1 VGRGWG
7 SSESDAATRST
18 PAVSIHH
25 RATKTIT
32 IAATRR
38 IMADRKKPPVL
49 LMMLPLVGLGV
60 LLAVQYFTATRAQ
73 TEEPTTVQAPVQAP
87 VPTEAQ
93 APEEQA
99 PEEQAPEKP
108 EGTAGEAA
116 PAQLSPTD
124 SRSRVRSQRL
134 YRLENDQFVASFT
147 DLNTAMVSLEV
158 KGERYLDEEGNPF
171 ELVTTDKE
179 AYLPLAPSFSGVK
192 VPADARWKIVE
203 SSSERLSF
211 QWAGDGVSVTRT
223 WELAEPPYQLHSTI
237 EVRNN
242 DPNSRSVGLGIT
254 SAHYVRR
261 EAEKGGFFGRPS
273 PALSHG
279 ICQRGDETIRE
290 DREGLLSED
299 ESRPMQPH
307 SYGPGVDYVALSSV
321 YFAIIAAP
329 EGQTAERCDML
340 TTERGGTLN
349 EPDGSLFEARLAY
362 APLEMSSGETATFRT
377 AVYAG
382 PKDFDALEQFG
393 HGASNVIDLG
403 WFSFIARG
411 MSWLLRTIYG
421 FIGNWGVAIILLTLL
436 VRVLLLP
443 FVIPQFRNMAK
454 QRALKPEIDKI
465 NELFKD
471 DREKKGAAMM
481 ELWRKHKVN
490 PLGGCLPVLLQ
501 MPIFFALYQT
511 LSTSIELYHAPFV
524 WWWSDLSSPDP
535 FYVLPII
542 LGALMFIQQ
551 KLTPIQMEATQAK
564 VMLYAM
570 PLMMTFFMLLLPA
583 GLCLYMVTSSAVGI
597 TQQRY
602 MYWKMDQETSA
613 LATTS
618 GDTDDDSDQAADK
631 ADAAAPKR
639 AKPRRKKRTRRGRA

>member
-1 VGRGWG
+1 
-7 SSESDAATRST
+7 
-18 PAVSIHH
+18 
-25 RATKTIT
+25 
-32 IAATRR
+32 
-38 IMADRKKPPVL
+38 
-49 LMMLPLVGLGV
+49 LV
-60 LLAVQYFTATRAQ
+60 AFQYFAPPKAQ
-73 TEEPTTVQAPVQAP
+73 TEEPAAEQAAGQTP
-87 VPTEAQ
+87 AQ
-93 APEEQA
+93 APELSKDTAGTALSGER
-99 PEEQAPEKP
+99 
-108 EGTAGEAA
+108 TAGEAT

-124 SRSRVRSQRL
+124 SRSRVESQRL
-134 YRLENDQFVASFT
+134 YQLENDRFVASFT
-147 DLNTAMVSLEV
+147 DLNTAMASLQV
-158 KGERYLDEEGNPF
+158 KGERYHDPEGKPV

-179 AYLPLAPSFSGVK
+179 AYLPLAPSFSGVT
-192 VPADARWKIVE
+192 VPPDARWRVVE
-203 SSSERLSF
+203 SSKERLRF

-223 WELAEPPYQLHSTI
+223 WELAEPPYQFHSSI

-242 DPNSRSVGLGIT
+242 DPNVRSVGLGIT

-261 EAEKGGFFGRPS
+261 EDEKGGFFGRPS

-279 ICQRGDETIRE
+279 ICQQGDETIRE
-290 DREGLLSED
+290 DRDALLSED

-307 SYGPGVDYVALSSV
+307 SYGPRIEYVALSSV

-340 TTERGGTLN
+340 TTERGGTLD
-349 EPDGSLFEARLAY
+349 EPDGSLFEAKLAY
-362 APLEMSSGETATFRT
+362 APQEIGPGETATFRT

-382 PKDFDALEQFG
+382 PKDYDALQEFG
-393 HGASNVIDLG
+393 HLASNVIDLG

-465 NELFKD
+465 NELYKD

-524 WWWSDLSSPDP
+524 WWWVDLSSPDP
-535 FYVLPII
+535 LYVLPVI

-551 KLTPIQMEATQAK
+551 KLTPVQMDATQAK

-570 PLMMTFFMLLLPA
+570 PLMMTFFMLLLPT
-583 GLCLYMVTSSAVGI
+583 GLCLYMVTSSAIGI

-618 GDTDDDSDQAADK
+618 DDTDDDDSDQAA
-631 ADAAAPKR
+631 ADSEAASPKR

>member
-1 VGRGWG
+1 
-7 SSESDAATRST
+7 
-18 PAVSIHH
+18 
-25 RATKTIT
+25 
-32 IAATRR
+32 
-38 IMADRKKPPVL
+38 
-49 LMMLPLVGLGV
+49 MLPLVALAGLV
-60 LLAVQYFTATRAQ
+60 AFQYFAPPKAQ
-73 TEEPTTVQAPVQAP
+73 TEEPAAEQAAGQTP
-87 VPTEAQ
+87 AQ
-93 APEEQA
+93 APELSKDTGGTALSGERTA
-99 PEEQAPEKP
+99 GTALSGER
-108 EGTAGEAA
+108 TAGEAT

-124 SRSRVRSQRL
+124 SRSRVQSQRL
-134 YRLENDQFVASFT
+134 YQLENDRLVASFT
-147 DLNTAMVSLEV
+147 DLNTAMASLQV
-158 KGERYLDEEGNPF
+158 KGERYHDPEGKPV

-179 AYLPLAPSFSGVK
+179 AYLPLAPSFSGVT
-192 VPADARWKIVE
+192 VPPDARWRVVE
-203 SSSERLSF
+203 SSKERLRF

-223 WELAEPPYQLHSTI
+223 WELAEPPYQFHSSI

-242 DPNSRSVGLGIT
+242 DPNVRSVGLGIT

-261 EAEKGGFFGRPS
+261 EDEKGGFFGRPS

-279 ICQRGDETIRE
+279 ICQQGDETIRE
-290 DREGLLSED
+290 DRDALLSED

-307 SYGPGVDYVALSSV
+307 SYGPRIEYVALSSV

-340 TTERGGTLN
+340 TTERGGTLD
-349 EPDGSLFEARLAY
+349 EPDGSLFEAKLAY
-362 APLEMSSGETATFRT
+362 APQEIGPGETATFRT

-382 PKDFDALEQFG
+382 PKDYDALQEFG
-393 HGASNVIDLG
+393 HLASNVIDLG

-465 NELFKD
+465 NELYKD

-524 WWWSDLSSPDP
+524 WWWVDLSSPDP
-535 FYVLPII
+535 LYVLPVI

-551 KLTPIQMEATQAK
+551 KLTPVQMDATQAK

-570 PLMMTFFMLLLPA
+570 PLMMTFFMLLLPT
-583 GLCLYMVTSSAVGI
+583 GLCLYMVTSSAIGI

-618 GDTDDDSDQAADK
+618 DDTDDDDSDQAA
-631 ADAAAPKR
+631 ADSEAASPKR

>member
-1 VGRGWG
+1 M
-7 SSESDAATRST
+7 D
-18 PAVSIHH
+18 
-25 RATKTIT
+25 
-32 IAATRR
+32 
-38 IMADRKKPPVL
+38 DRKQPPIAL
-49 LMMLPLVGLGV
+49 LMLPLVALGV
-60 LLAVQYFTATRAQ
+60 MLAVQYFAPPKAETEKPSTGQ
-73 TEEPTTVQAPVQAP
+73 TAPVQAERP
-87 VPTEAQ
+87 S
-93 APEEQA
+93 
-99 PEEQAPEKP
+99 
-108 EGTAGEAA
+108 GETD
-116 PAQLSPTD
+116 PAQISPTD
-124 SRSRVRSQRL
+124 SGSRAESQNL
-134 YRLENDQFVASFT
+134 YELENDRFKATFT
-147 DLNTAMVSLEV
+147 DLNTAMTSLQV
-158 KGERYLDEEGNPF
+158 KGERYVRENGEPF

-179 AYLPLAPSFSGVK
+179 AYLPLAPSFTGVTI
-192 VPADARWKIVE
+192 PPDARWRVVE
-203 SSSERLSF
+203 STKSRLVF
-211 QWAGDGVSVTRT
+211 QWAGDGVSITRT
-223 WELAEPPYQLHSTI
+223 WELAEPPYQLHSSI

-242 DPNSRSVGLGIT
+242 DPNTRSIGLGIT

-261 EAEKGGFFGRPS
+261 EDEKGGFMARPS

-279 ICQRGDETIRE
+279 ICRQGDETIRE
-290 DREGLLSED
+290 DRDGLLSED
-299 ESRPMQPH
+299 ETRPLQPH
-307 SYGPGVDYVALSSV
+307 SYGPGVEYVALTSV
-321 YFAIIAAP
+321 YFAIVAAA
-329 EGQTAERCDML
+329 EGELAERCEMR
-340 TTERGGTLN
+340 TTERGGTVDD
-349 EPDGSLFEARLAY
+349 PDGSLFEARLAY
-362 APLEMSSGETATFRT
+362 APRDIGPGEAAAFRI

-382 PKDFDALEQFG
+382 PKDYDALEEFG
-393 HGASNVIDLG
+393 HGASNIIDLG

-421 FIGNWGVAIILLTLL
+421 FIGNWGVAIILLTFL

-465 NELFKD
+465 NELYKD

-524 WWWSDLSSPDP
+524 LWWSDLSSPDP

-551 KLTPIQMEATQAK
+551 KLTPVQMDATQAK

-570 PLMMTFFMLLLPA
+570 PLMMTFFMLLLPT

-602 MYWKMDQETSA
+602 MYWKMDQEAPASSA
-613 LATTS
+613 SSNGAEE
-618 GDTDDDSDQAADK
+618 DDDQAAEGSK
-631 ADAAAPKR
+631 AAVPKQ
-639 AKPRRKKRTRRGRA
+639 AKPRRKKRTRSGRA

>member
-1 VGRGWG
+1 M
-7 SSESDAATRST
+7 D
-18 PAVSIHH
+18 
-25 RATKTIT
+25 
-32 IAATRR
+32 
-38 IMADRKKPPVL
+38 DRKKLPITL
-49 LMMLPLVGLGV
+49 LVLPLAALGAM
-60 LLAVQYFTATRAQ
+60 LAVQYFSPPKAQ
-73 TEEPTTVQAPVQAP
+73 TEEPATEQTAEQASG
-87 VPTEAQ
+87 Q
-93 APEEQA
+93 APEDSIGA
-99 PEEQAPEKP
+99 
-108 EGTAGEAA
+108 AGEAL
-116 PAQLSPTD
+116 PAQLAPVD
-124 SRSRVRSQRL
+124 LRSRMESQQV
-134 YRLENDQFVASFT
+134 YKLENDRFVASFT
-147 DLNTAMVSLEV
+147 NLNTAMVSLQV
-158 KGERYLDEEGNPF
+158 KGKRYLDKEGNSF

-179 AYLPLAPSFSGVK
+179 AYLPLAPVLSGVTVPPDAHWK
-192 VPADARWKIVE
+192 VLEA
-203 SSSERLSF
+203 SNERLRF
-211 QWAGDGVSVTRT
+211 QWVGDGVSLTRT
-223 WELAEPPYQLHSTI
+223 WELAEPPYQLHSSI
-237 EVRNN
+237 EVRND
-242 DPNSRSVGLGIT
+242 DPRARSIGLSIT

-261 EAEKGGFFGRPS
+261 EDEEGGFIGRPS

-279 ICQRGDETIRE
+279 ICQHGDETIRE
-290 DREGLLSED
+290 DRDGLLSED
-299 ESRPMQPH
+299 ELRPMQPH
-307 SYGPGVDYVALSSV
+307 SYGPGVEYVALSSV

-329 EGQTAERCDML
+329 EGQAAERCDL
-340 TTERGGTLN
+340 LATERGGTLQD
-349 EPDGSLFEARLAY
+349 PDGSLFEAKLVY
-362 APLEMSSGETATFRT
+362 APQEIGSGETVTFRT

-382 PKDFDALEQFG
+382 PKDYDALQEFG
-393 HGASNVIDLG
+393 HLASNVIDLG

-551 KLTPIQMEATQAK
+551 KLTPVQMDATQAK

-570 PLMMTFFMLLLPA
+570 PLMMTFFMLMLPT
-583 GLCLYMVTSSAVGI
+583 GLCLYMVTSSAIGI

-602 MYWKMDQETSA
+602 MYWKMDQETAA

-618 GDTDDDSDQAADK
+618 DDDDDDKDNDDQAA
-631 ADAAAPKR
+631 ADSEAAGTKR

>member
-1 VGRGWG
+1 
-7 SSESDAATRST
+7 
-18 PAVSIHH
+18 
-25 RATKTIT
+25 
-32 IAATRR
+32 
-38 IMADRKKPPVL
+38 ML
-49 LMMLPLVGLGV
+49 LPLVALGV
-60 LLAVQYFTATRAQ
+60 MLAVQYFAPPKAQ
-73 TEEPTTVQAPVQAP
+73 TEEPPA
-87 VPTEAQ
+87 
-93 APEEQA
+93 EQA
-99 PEEQAPEKP
+99 AAEVPEAV
-108 EGTAGEAA
+108 EGSAAEVA
-116 PAQLSPTD
+116 PAQISPVD
-124 SRSRVRSQRL
+124 VRPRADSQRL
-134 YRLENDQFVASFT
+134 YQLESDRIIASFT
-147 DLNTAMVSLEV
+147 DLNTAMVSLRV

-179 AYLPLAPSFSGVK
+179 SYLPLAPSFSGVRI
-192 VPADARWKIVE
+192 PADARWRVVE
-203 SSSERLSF
+203 ATKERVRF

-223 WELAEPPYQLHSTI
+223 WELAEPPFQLHSSI

-242 DPNSRSVGLGIT
+242 DPSSRSIGLGIT

-261 EAEKGGFFGRPS
+261 ADEKGGLIGRPS

-279 ICQRGDETIRE
+279 ICQQGDDTIRE

-299 ESRPMQPH
+299 ELRPMQPH
-307 SYGPGVDYVALSSV
+307 SYGPGIEYVGLSSV

-329 EGQTAERCDML
+329 EGGTAERCDML
-340 TTERGGTLN
+340 TTDRGGTVE
-349 EPDGSLFEARLAY
+349 EPDGSLFEAKLAY
-362 APLEMSSGETATFRT
+362 APQEIGPGETATFRT

-382 PKDFDALEQFG
+382 PKDYDALEEFG
-393 HGASNVIDLG
+393 HSASNVIDLG

-411 MSWLLRTIYG
+411 MSWLLRTIHG
-421 FIGNWGVAIILLTLL
+421 FVGNWGLAIILLTLL
-436 VRVLLLP
+436 VRVFLLP

-465 NELFKD
+465 NELYKD

-524 WWWSDLSSPDP
+524 LWWTDLSSPDP
-535 FYVLPII
+535 YYVLPII

-551 KLTPIQMEATQAK
+551 KLTPVQMDATQAK

-570 PLMMTFFMLLLPA
+570 PLMMTFFMLLLPT
-583 GLCLYMVTSSAVGI
+583 GLCLYMVTSSAIGI

-613 LATTS
+613 LATS
-618 GDTDDDSDQAADK
+618 EDDSDDTNDQAAD
-631 ADAAAPKR
+631 DTEAAAPKQ
-639 AKPRRKKRTRRGRA
+639 AKPSRKKRTRRGRA

>member
-1 VGRGWG
+1 M
-7 SSESDAATRST
+7 D
-18 PAVSIHH
+18 
-25 RATKTIT
+25 
-32 IAATRR
+32 
-38 IMADRKKPPVL
+38 DRKRPPAG
-49 LMMLPLVGLGV
+49 LMLLPLVALGAM
-60 LLAVQYFTATRAQ
+60 LAVQYFAPPKAQ
-73 TEEPTTVQAPVQAP
+73 TEEQPTQ
-87 VPTEAQ
+87 Q
-93 APEEQA
+93 APE
-99 PEEQAPEKP
+99 
-108 EGTAGEAA
+108 AGSGSTGLSDEPG
-116 PAQLSPTD
+116 PAELSPRD
-124 SRSRVRSQRL
+124 SQSRVESQQL
-134 YRLENDQFVASFT
+134 HQLENDLFIASFT
-147 DLNTAMVSLEV
+147 DLNTAMVSLQV
-158 KGERYLDEEGNPF
+158 KGERYLDEQGKPF

-179 AYLPLAPSFSGVK
+179 AYLPLAPSFSGVT
-192 VPADARWKIVE
+192 VPADARWRAVE
-203 SSSERLSF
+203 ASKERLRF
-211 QWAGDGVSVTRT
+211 EWAGDGVSVTRT
-223 WELAEPPYQLHSTI
+223 WELAEPPYQIHSTI
-237 EVRNN
+237 EVRND
-242 DPNSRSVGLGIT
+242 DPNARSVGLGIT

-261 EAEKGGFFGRPS
+261 EDEKGGFFGRPS
-273 PALSHG
+273 PVLSHG
-279 ICQRGDETIRE
+279 ICQQGDETIRE
-290 DREGLLSED
+290 DRDGLLSED

-307 SYGPGVDYVALSSV
+307 SYGPGVEYVALSSV

-329 EGQTAERCDML
+329 EGEAAERCDML
-340 TTERGGTLN
+340 TTERGGTR
-349 EPDGSLFEARLAY
+349 EDPDGSLFEARLAY
-362 APLEMSSGETATFRT
+362 APKQIDSGETATFRT

-382 PKDFDALEQFG
+382 PKDYDALQEFG
-393 HGASNVIDLG
+393 HQASNVIDLG

-465 NELFKD
+465 NELYKD

-524 WWWSDLSSPDP
+524 WWWVDLSSPDP
-535 FYVLPII
+535 LYVLPII

-551 KLTPIQMEATQAK
+551 KLTPVQMDATQAK

-570 PLMMTFFMLLLPA
+570 PLMMTFFMLLLPT
-583 GLCLYMVTSSAVGI
+583 GLCLYMVTSSAIGI

-602 MYWKMDQETSA
+602 MYWKMDQETAA
-613 LATTS
+613 LATS
-618 GDTDDDSDQAADK
+618 SEDADDDDSDQAVSDVE
-631 ADAAAPKR
+631 AAGPKR

>member
-1 VGRGWG
+1 M
-7 SSESDAATRST
+7 D
-18 PAVSIHH
+18 
-25 RATKTIT
+25 
-32 IAATRR
+32 
-38 IMADRKKPPVL
+38 DRKKPPVG
-49 LMMLPLVGLGV
+49 LMMLPLVALAGLV
-60 LLAVQYFTATRAQ
+60 AVQYFAPPKAQ
-73 TEEPTTVQAPVQAP
+73 TEEPAAEQATERAVEPTT
-87 VPTEAQ
+87 AQ
-93 APEEQA
+93 APE
-99 PEEQAPEKP
+99 PSKDTD
-108 EGTAGEAA
+108 GTAT
-116 PAQLSPTD
+116 PAQLSPGD
-124 SRSRVRSQRL
+124 SRSRVESQRL
-134 YRLENDQFVASFT
+134 YQLENDRFVASFT
-147 DLNTAMVSLEV
+147 DLNTAMASLQV
-158 KGERYLDEEGNPF
+158 KGERYHDEAGEPV

-179 AYLPLAPSFSGVK
+179 TYLPLAPSFSGVT
-192 VPADARWKIVE
+192 VPPDARWRVVE
-203 SSSERLSF
+203 SSKEKLRF
-211 QWAGDGVSVTRT
+211 EWAGDGVSVTRT
-223 WELAEPPYQLHSTI
+223 WELAEPPYQLHSSI

-242 DPNSRSVGLGIT
+242 DPNVRSVGLGIT

-261 EAEKGGFFGRPS
+261 EDEKGGFFGRPS

-279 ICQRGDETIRE
+279 ICQQGEETIRE
-290 DREGLLSED
+290 DRDGLLSED

-307 SYGPGVDYVALSSV
+307 SYGPGIEYVALSSV

-340 TTERGGTLN
+340 TSERGGTL
-349 EPDGSLFEARLAY
+349 EDPDGSLFEAKLAY
-362 APLEMSSGETATFRT
+362 APQQIE
-377 AVYAG
+377 
-382 PKDFDALEQFG
+382 FG
-393 HGASNVIDLG
+393 HLASNVIDLG

-465 NELFKD
+465 NELYKD

-511 LSTSIELYHAPFV
+511 LSTSIELYHAPFI
-524 WWWSDLSSPDP
+524 WWWVDLSSPDP
-535 FYVLPII
+535 LYVLPVI

-551 KLTPIQMEATQAK
+551 KLTPVQMDATQAK

-570 PLMMTFFMLLLPA
+570 PLMMTFFMLLLPT
-583 GLCLYMVTSSAVGI
+583 GLCLYMVTSSAIGI

-602 MYWKMDQETSA
+602 MYWKMDQETAA
-613 LATTS
+613 LTTTS
-618 GDTDDDSDQAADK
+618 DDADDDNDQAA
-631 ADAAAPKR
+631 ADSEAASPKR